1 MTGPEEDA
9 MPSETTPAAAPR
21 PSGLRN
27 PRAAVRGLG
36 AGTLA
41 LEVIVLLLMI
51 APLSV
56 IAGDRSGPA
65 ITAVLVLAVVSV
77 GLAGSM
83 KRRWAWNGGTAVQLL
98 LLAGGFLHWTLAAV
112 GVIFGLAWAYG
123 LHVRRTILG

>member
-1 MTGPEEDA
+1 MTGPEKDA
-9 MPSETTPAAAPR
+9 MSAETTPGAAPR

-27 PRAAVRGLG
+27 PQAAVRGLG

-41 LEVIVLLLMI
+41 LEVVVLLLTI

-65 ITAVLVLAVVSV
+65 ITAVLVLAAVSV
-77 GLAGSM
+77 VLAGSM
-83 KRRWAWNGGTAVQLL
+83 RHKWAWAGGTAVQVLL
-98 LLAGGFLHWTLAAV
+98 IAGGFLHWTLAAV